1 MLSTAALCIPYVAA
15 FRSSILHH
23 LRLRSLSLQDALQNG
38 NDDLIHQIKKALSSR
53 PDDEPLLFNLGLLL
67 GQKVEE
73 SDKAS
78 EKSHLIVEALNAFS
92 KAVKIN
98 QYRDASWYNIASLK
112 QIGGDNFG
120 AMTAYR
126 EAIKISKSPPTLSA
140 CYSNLIQL
148 LLEIGNIDEAAIV
161 SNEAVN
167 ALPDDDTAWTNM
179 GIVLR
184 DNLSFSWAASC
195 FENAVKFSDG
205 TNAVA
210 LNNLGNIY
218 SMNNEVDKAYQ
229 AYKQAFEVDPTDGD
243 SAYSLAMILRDSGD
257 FEKSKNMFQQCIEIN
272 PLNTA
277 ASFQLSA
284 LLGNSNV
291 EQCPTDYVAD
301 LFDHYAK
308 KGYDTHM
315 IENLKYKVPD
325 YLWEAYLSSSNTTSF
340 LNYSEGAM
348 KDPLTIVEL
357 GAGTG
362 LVGSR
367 FRTGFAQLVGAAAV
381 DVVEFTAIDLSQ
393 EMIIRAY
400 ELMYNVSIISDNTCI
415 DSETSLHETVMQEE
429 NVYTDVIIA
438 DCSEYLQKRMKRG
451 ASSVDLILAGDVL
464 VYIGKLDTLFSGACT
479 ALKSSG
485 KFIFSVEKLIE
496 EVSGTNIGFAL
507 QESARFAHTKEYI
520 EKIANESGLMITLC
534 VDVPLRYDGGIAING
549 YIFVLQ
555 KMNN

>member
-1 MLSTAALCIPYVAA
+1 MLSIAALCVPYATA
-15 FRSSILHH
+15 FRPSMLHH
-23 LRLRSLSLQDALQNG
+23 LRLRSLSSRDTLQNN
-38 NDDLIHQIKKALSSR
+38 NDDLIYQIKKALSSR

-78 EKSHLIVEALNAFS
+78 EKSLLIVEALNAFS

-98 QYRDASWYNIASLK
+98 QNRDASWYNIASLK
-112 QIGGDNFG
+112 QLGGDNFG

-126 EAIKISKSPPTLSA
+126 EAIKISQSSPVLSA

-184 DNLSFSWAASC
+184 DNLSLDWAVSC

-218 SMNNEVDKAYQ
+218 SMNNEIDKAFQ
-229 AYKQAFEVDPTDGD
+229 AYKQAVEVDPTDSD

-257 FEKSKNMFQQCIEIN
+257 FENSKNMFQQCIDID
-272 PLNTA
+272 PTNTA

-325 YLWEAYLSSSNTTSF
+325 YLWEAYLSSTNTTSF
-340 LNYSEGAM
+340 PNYSEGEI
-348 KDPLTIVEL
+348 KDSLTIIEL

-367 FRTGFAQLVGAAAV
+367 FRMGFTELVGAAAV
-381 DVVEFTAIDLSQ
+381 DVAEFTAIDLSQ
-393 EMIIRAY
+393 EMIVRAY
-400 ELMYNVSIISDNTCI
+400 ELMYNVSIASDDTCI
-415 DSETSLHETVMQEE
+415 DSETSLPEINIQEE

-451 ASSVDLILAGDVL
+451 ASSADLILAGDVL
-464 VYIGKLDTLFSGACT
+464 VYIGKLDTLFNGVRN

-485 KFIFSVEKLIE
+485 KFFFSVEKLIE
-496 EVSGTNIGFAL
+496 EESDSNIGFVL

-520 EKIANESGLMITLC
+520 EKVASESGLMITMC
-534 VDVPLRYDGGIAING
+534 VDVPLRYDGGIAVNG

-555 KMNN
+555 KINT